1 MSQSHIP
8 FRPSLVPAAT
18 VTEHRFIHVVQTKV
32 FIDDRAADET
42 WPQLFL
48 GMHGDVACWGID
60 VPHGEEPG
68 YGAETDLRAL
78 FSRVSD
84 TEWAVAGRAVQLV
97 EWARTH
103 RFCGKCGEPTRMA
116 DNERAFACPSCSLM
130 AFPRLSP
137 AIITLVTRGEG
148 ANQEALLARGVN
160 FPVPMF
166 SCLAGFIEPGETME
180 QAVVREVDE
189 EVGLVVDNV
198 QYVASQP
205 WPFPNSLMLG
215 FTAQWV
221 SGDIVCDTTEIAEA
235 HWYKRDDLPMVPPS
249 ISIAR
254 RLIDDWVFAR

>member
-1 MSQSHIP
+1 
-8 FRPSLVPAAT
+8 
-18 VTEHRFIHVVQTKV
+18 
-32 FIDDRAADET
+32 
-42 WPQLFL
+42 
-48 GMHGDVACWGID
+48 
-60 VPHGEEPG
+60 
-68 YGAETDLRAL
+68 
-78 FSRVSD
+78 
-84 TEWAVAGRAVQLV
+84 
-97 EWARTH
+97 
-103 RFCGKCGEPTRMA
+103 
-116 DNERAFACPSCSLM
+116 
-130 AFPRLSP
+130 
-137 AIITLVTRGEG
+137 LVTRGEG
-148 ANQEALLARGVN
+148 EDQEALLARGVN

-235 HWYKRDDLPMVPPS
+235 HWYKRDDLPMIPPS